1 MKEREISGKTNQN
14 LLDPDRHSH
23 GRPFHSKSRSM
34 SVVANGAITSL
45 LVILDYCFSYTSL
58 LLILWPFSSV
68 PLVVTV
74 RLLPSPD
81 TTIRPL
87 VMTLPPFMMLN
98 PNMRSSILVYDR
110 ASDSG
115 SPVTGYSLPSN

>member
-1 MKEREISGKTNQN
+1 M
-14 LLDPDRHSH
+14 
-23 GRPFHSKSRSM
+23 
-34 SVVANGAITSL
+34 
-45 LVILDYCFSYTSL
+45 
-58 LLILWPFSSV
+58 
-68 PLVVTV
+68 TV

-110 ASDSG
+110 ESDSG
-115 SPVTGYSLPSN
+115 SPVTGYSLPSNLPVHSLCVGFPSLLTLSTVTFTLSPSTA